1 MMFSATLL
9 SLWDPLRRFLE
20 RGAQMLPALLAVG
33 VVLVGGIILAW
44 LADTLI
50 RSLLRAVGFDK
61 LAGRPQITDTL
72 RRAGF
77 WNAPSALV
85 GQVIRWV
92 IVVLTLIG
100 ALSILSSEATDRVI
114 GSMVDYMPRLAAALL
129 IFVVGWAVSTFVARS
144 VLLWAVNARV
154 RGARWLAGGVQLLV
168 GVFFAALALE
178 HLGFGRDIALVVLA
192 ILLGGGV
199 LAAALA
205 FGLAGQDLA
214 RQSLERMTRESREE
228 DRDTLSHL

>member
-1 MMFSATLL
+1 MIAVIPMSI
-9 SLWDPLRRFLE
+9 WDPLRRFLE
-20 RGAQMLPALLAVG
+20 RGVELLPVLLAVL
-33 VVLVGGIILAW
+33 VVLIVGLLLAW
-44 LADTLI
+44 ILDAVI
-50 RSLLRAVGFDK
+50 RSILRSMGFDRI
-61 LAGRPQITDTL
+61 AGRPGVVDSM

-77 WNAPSALV
+77 WQTPSALV
-85 GQVIRWV
+85 GQVMRWV
-92 IVVLTLIG
+92 VLVLTLIG
-100 ALSILSSEATDRVI
+100 ALSILSSEATDAVI
-114 GSMVDYMPRLAAALL
+114 GSMVNYLPRLAAALL

-154 RGARWLAGGVQLLV
+154 RGARWLSGGVQLLI

-192 ILLGGGV
+192 ILLGGFV

-214 RQSLERMTRESREE
+214 RQSLENMTRETRED

>member
-1 MMFSATLL
+1 MIPVVLTSI
-9 SLWDPLRRFLE
+9 WDPLRRFLE
-20 RGAQMLPALLAVG
+20 RGLEMLPVLLAVLIVLIGG
-33 VVLVGGIILAW
+33 VLLAW
-44 LADTLI
+44 VIDALV
-50 RSLLRAVGFDK
+50 RNLLRTMGFDR
-61 LAGRPQITDTL
+61 LASRPNVADSM

-77 WNAPSALV
+77 WQTPSALV
-85 GQVIRWV
+85 GHILRWV

-100 ALSILSSEATDRVI
+100 ALSILSSEATDAVI
-114 GSMVDYMPRLAAALL
+114 SSMVDYLPRLGAALL
-129 IFVVGWAVSTFVARS
+129 IVVLGYAVGTFVGRS

-154 RGARWLAGGVQLLV
+154 RGAQWLAGGTQIVV

-214 RQSLERMTRESREE
+214 RQSLERMTRESREQ